1 MSAIAD
7 IFAAVHLNLE
17 TGTFEVDAA
26 KLADSAGA
34 TMSSKLSSKLKSA
47 ISAGIGALA
56 GAGLSMA
63 LTGANQLDDATKQ
76 LQADTGMT
84 AAAAKLAEHSIAGM
98 YQNNLQGFDEIGAAM
113 AAVHNDLGLVG
124 AAADAATQ
132 QFLTFATASGQN
144 AADAVAAVRGDLDA
158 WNLTAAD
165 AGPLMDKLIASHE
178 KFGIVVTADQAALQ
192 TLAPA
197 MQAANMSVD
206 DGIALLNLFQ
216 TAGISMSRVSLAL
229 ATAIKQLKPGESLND
244 LIATLSAIDDPTLRA
259 QAAIKDFGAI
269 SGVKLAQ
276 AIKPGMT
283 SLADMTA
290 SLGDTAGASQKADDA
305 IRSAFGNQAVL
316 LLHDFQGALADMAT
330 SLGTSSDAILMAAAL
345 LGPKLATGI
354 LSGFGAAAGLLVPRL
369 AAMVTAD
376 VMPWMT
382 AGTVIGTTISTAA
395 TAALVLAVPVAIAS
409 VLFLARDEWSK
420 QTASWGLNVPN
431 LFGGQ
436 GPFAPKVPIVPVGPQ
451 TVYPEG
457 NAAAHQAA
465 MEAVKAASGGLQQG
479 LAAATPQWQKDW
491 QQALTNT
498 FRAGERD
505 PSGNAGRVAAAN
517 VAATFGTA
525 LVSGVVAAAVH
536 ASSAGMAALAQ
547 GIDDA
552 RNKPVDA
559 FNTMLDMLKTPETAA
574 QEAAR
579 LAGGLTSQA
588 LKDGLE
594 SKDPEIHAQAIAV
607 KRMIVDRLEE
617 IAKEGGTLGKDA
629 MTELVK
635 GMNSKDDDIAY
646 ASKVAY
652 DAAMS
657 YLNQA
662 KTDAGAAGEAAGSAF
677 GEGFTVGAGRKLT
690 VGGIHISIG
699 GGGGLAAGG
708 PVTAGMPYIVG
719 DAGRPELF
727 VPETNGYVLPSVP
740 TGAGQTFNFNGPIQL
755 GDAHDE
761 FSLTQQLRFLA
772 GVQG

>member
-63 LTGANQLDDATKQ
+63 LTGANQLDAATKQ

-354 LSGFGAAAGLLVPRL
+354 LMVGGGLGGLLAKGL
-369 AAMVTAD
+369 AGSLTSD
-376 VMPWMT
+376 VAPWMT
-382 AGTVIGTTISTAA
+382 TGTKIGTVLGSAA
-395 TAALVLAVPVAIAS
+395 AIALPVA
-409 VLFLARDEWSK
+409 
-420 QTASWGLNVPN
+420 
-431 LFGGQ
+431 
-436 GPFAPKVPIVPVGPQ
+436 
-451 TVYPEG
+451 
-457 NAAAHQAA
+457 
-465 MEAVKAASGGLQQG
+465 
-479 LAAATPQWQKDW
+479 LAAAVVMVWDSINKDLNK
-491 QQALTNT
+491 QAAILETNT
-498 FRAGERD
+498 TDWVKSATLAQLQAQRDTIAKGAMDIASMPFGSTLYGDQLASLKRQLDVVNAAIGKAQDEAVHDSRIAGNDVTTALSDGIAQGTATVDKSLAGLRFDVLSGLKAIDPRAT
-505 PSGNAGRVAAAN
+505 AAN
-517 VAATFGTA
+517 VAERFGTT
-525 LVSGVVAAAVH
+525 LVAGVKLAAAH
-536 ASSAGMAALAQ
+536 AGSDAMAALAQ
-547 GIDDA
+547 GISDA
-552 RNKPVDA
+552 RQKPVDA
-559 FNTMLDMLKTPETAA
+559 FNTMLDMLKTPETST

-579 LAGGLTSQA
+579 LAGLPA
-588 LKDGLE
+588 RAVARHDGVR
-594 SKDPEIHAQAIAV
+594 Q
-607 KRMIVDRLEE
+607 
-617 IAKEGGTLGKDA
+617 G
-629 MTELVK
+629 
-635 GMNSKDDDIAY
+635 
-646 ASKVAY
+646 
-652 DAAMS
+652 
-657 YLNQA
+657 
-662 KTDAGAAGEAAGSAF
+662 
-677 GEGFTVGAGRKLT
+677 VGAPRR
-690 VGGIHISIG
+690 
-699 GGGGLAAGG
+699 AG
-708 PVTAGMPYIVG
+708 
-719 DAGRPELF
+719 
-727 VPETNGYVLPSVP
+727 
-740 TGAGQTFNFNGPIQL
+740 
-755 GDAHDE
+755 
-761 FSLTQQLRFLA
+761 
-772 GVQG
+772 